1 MVLASRRPR
10 TVLGRLV
17 GRAVLL
23 GCSVLRPPGWLPLGC
38 GGPAV
43 PAGLPARGCSGG
55 SSPAADPLVAAG
67 PPGPSP
73 RPVAERTPADHH
85 RGRMMAGGGRGSLL
99 LQRGEPVL
107 TPPAGGVSGV
117 DRDHRD
123 AGVGSHLGEAVPEL
137 SGGDARDQ
145 PPEAPSAPAVGRP
158 AAMVLASLLA
168 GISEVKVFDHDCL
181 AAVLPGGAGAGG
193 GGGRGPPLPPR
204 GGAPRPGP
212 AEGYRP
218 ARPGSRPGGPP
229 PRAGGPG

>member
-1 MVLASRRPR
+1 MVLVSRRSR

-17 GRAVLL
+17 GRAGPV
-23 GCSVLRPPGWLPLGC
+23 GRCGLRPPGWLPLGLA
-38 GGPAV
+38 GPAV
-43 PAGLPARGCSGG
+43 PGRSPGHGCSGG

-67 PPGPSP
+67 HAGPSP

-123 AGVGSHLGEAVPEL
+123 AGAGSHLGEAVPEL

-145 PPEAPSAPAVGRP
+145 PPEAPSAPAVRGP

-168 GISEVKVFDHDCL
+168 GISEVKVFDHDCP
-181 AAVLPGGAGAGG
+181 AAVLAGEPGQ
-193 GGGRGPPLPPR
+193 L
-204 GGAPRPGP
+204 
-212 AEGYRP
+212 
-218 ARPGSRPGGPP
+218 
-229 PRAGGPG
+229 

>member
-43 PAGLPARGCSGG
+43 PGRWLGQGCWGG
-55 SSPAADPLVAAG
+55 SSRAADPLVAAG
-67 PPGPSP
+67 PAGPSP
-73 RPVAERTPADHH
+73 RRVAERTPADHH
-85 RGRMMAGGGRGSLL
+85 RGRMMAGGGRGSLVR
-99 LQRGEPVL
+99 QRGEPVL

-145 PPEAPSAPAVGRP
+145 PPEAPSAPAVRRP

-181 AAVLPGGAGAGG
+181 AAVLAGEAGPGG
-193 GGGRGPPLPPR
+193 GGGAETPAALR
-204 GGAPRPGP
+204 GGEPRPGP
-212 AEGYRP
+212 ADGKHG
-218 ARPGSRPGGPP
+218 ARPGPPPGGRPH
-229 PRAGGPG
+229 GPADRV